1 MKTQTDLFNWY
12 SLLARLKNRYKAL
25 IYKTKKEEKVEKHEG
40 KLISQKWKVSI
51 YYRLTEVM
59 PKSLEVS
66 P

>member
-40 KLISQKWKVSI
+40 KLSI

>member
-40 KLISQKWKVSI
+40 KLISQK
-51 YYRLTEVM
+51 
-59 PKSLEVS
+59 
-66 P
+66 